1 MSDMRAT
8 IGAVGTV
15 GDADW
20 AVVAASASAIA
31 SRKSQ
36 RVITNLLHP

>member
-1 MSDMRAT
+1 LSDTRAT
-8 IGAVGTV
+8 IGEFAGVGAGAAV
-15 GDADW
+15 
-20 AVVAASASAIA
+20 AVSASKIA